1 MAGGHLMSDN
11 NKTAPTALTDRDLEN
26 VRGGTA
32 ASENPFLFMGGVD
45 QAGMELFSQIAQEQR
60 LGAMEERA
68 EQRQL
73 ADEAAQNQGSQIQ
86 TASTSTQP
94 RPTRSHRIEP
104 GTCLLRRRS
113 KSVASFSRPV
123 MAGSRAS
130 RISFP
135 TGTGT
140 ALFLLPLPFRD
151 EGAISR
157 PRAL

>member
-94 RPTRSHRIEP
+94 ALASGMVS
-104 GTCLLRRRS
+104 GTGS
-113 KSVASFSRPV
+113 IGSGSVASFSGISDTSGPGK
-123 MAGSRAS
+123 GSG
-130 RISFP
+130 
-135 TGTGT
+135 GTSGGGKGT
-140 ALFLLPLPFRD
+140 
-151 EGAISR
+151 
-157 PRAL
+157 